1 MCYVTYTFDFCLFFS
16 LLLSAQLQRGN
27 WQCNAMDDFRMG
39 TVFVVV
45 IGIFFACCRVV
56 VYILPVILI

>member
-45 IGIFFACCRVV
+45 IGIFLLAVV
-56 VYILPVILI
+56 SLYIYYQLS